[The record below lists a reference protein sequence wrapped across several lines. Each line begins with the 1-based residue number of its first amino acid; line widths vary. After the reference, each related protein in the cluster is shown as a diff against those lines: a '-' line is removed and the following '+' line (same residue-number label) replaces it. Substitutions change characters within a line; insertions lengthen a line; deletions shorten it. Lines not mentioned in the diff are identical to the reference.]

1 MWPTSQ
7 QPAWTLTH
15 RIIMI
20 LYFLTFWSY
29 LSFWFCGYNVLLTIF
44 ENVHRPCRHHFI
56 IVDNSL
62 YHVYPFFPHFLAI
75 FTSVTILGN
84 VHRLCKRYINNI
96 TKSLH
101 HTYLF
106 LLIFPDFLVIF
117 LLITI
122 LGNAHRPY
130 VNNTQAL
137 LTMIYIC
144 IFIFPVF
151 SWFSDYIYINYHIR
165 KCAQNM

>member
-29 LSFWFCGYNVLLTIF
+29 ISFWFCGYNVLLTIF
-44 ENVHRPCRHHFI
+44 GNVHRPCRHHFI
-56 IVDNSL
+56 IVNNSL

-84 VHRLCKRYINNI
+84 VHRLCKWCINI
-96 TKSLH
+96 MTKSLH
-101 HTYLF
+101 HVYLF
-106 LLIFPDFLVIF
+106 LLIFPDFLAIF
-117 LLITI
+117 ASITI
-122 LGNAHRPY
+122 LENAHRPL
-130 VNNTQAL
+130 NNTSTL
-137 LTMIYIC
+137 LTVVYIMLC
-144 IFIFPVF
+144 HSFLIF
-151 SWFSDYIYINYHIR
+151 SCCSGHIYINYHIR
-165 KCAQNM
+165 KCTQTM

>member
-7 QPAWTLTH
+7 QPEWTLTH

-44 ENVHRPCRHHFI
+44 GNVHRPCRHHFI
-56 IVDNSL
+56 IVNNSL

-84 VHRLCKRYINNI
+84 VHRLCKQCINII

-101 HTYLF
+101 HVYLF
-106 LLIFPDFLVIF
+106 PLIFPDFLAIF
-117 LLITI
+117 ASITI
-122 LGNAHRPY
+122 LGNVHRPCKQFLNL
-130 VNNTQAL
+130 VNTCLHHASS
-137 LTMIYIC
+137 
-144 IFIFPVF
+144 F
-151 SWFSDYIYINYHIR
+151 SPDFAWFSDYICGDYHIW
-165 KCAQNM
+165 KCAQTM

>member
-29 LSFWFCGYNVLLTIF
+29 ISFWFCGYNVLLTIF
-44 ENVHRPCRHHFI
+44 GNVHRPCRHHFI
-56 IVDNSL
+56 IVNNSL

-84 VHRLCKRYINNI
+84 VHRLCKQCINII

-101 HTYLF
+101 HVYLF
-106 LLIFPDFLVIF
+106 LLIFPDFLAIF
-117 LLITI
+117 ASITI
-122 LGNAHRPY
+122 LGNAHRPCK
-130 VNNTQAL
+130 Q
-137 LTMIYIC
+137 YINIVDSSLC
-144 IFIFPVF
+144 HATRF
-151 SWFSDYIYINYHIR
+151 FSDLFLVFWAYLHQLPY
-165 KCAQNM
+165 